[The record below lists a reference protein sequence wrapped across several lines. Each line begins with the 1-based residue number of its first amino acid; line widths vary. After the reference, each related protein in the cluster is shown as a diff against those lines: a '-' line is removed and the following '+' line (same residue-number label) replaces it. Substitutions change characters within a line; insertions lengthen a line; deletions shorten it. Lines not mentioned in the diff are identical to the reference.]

1 MEAVVRTFKQL
12 WRLANGFKIWNMGD
26 RIVLFVFD
34 NNSDVERIIQNQ
46 PWSFDKHLVVLQ
58 KFDEFSKFNELV
70 FVKAW
75 FWV

>member
-26 RIVLFVFD
+26 HIVLFVFD
-34 NNSDVERIIQNQ
+34 NNSNVERIIQNQ